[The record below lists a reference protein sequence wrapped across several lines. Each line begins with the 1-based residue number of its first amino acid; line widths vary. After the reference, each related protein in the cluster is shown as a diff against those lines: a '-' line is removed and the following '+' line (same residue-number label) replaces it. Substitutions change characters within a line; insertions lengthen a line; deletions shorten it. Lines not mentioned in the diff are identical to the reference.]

1 MSVLA
6 TSTAATQRY
15 KGLGTMA
22 VDYGLH
28 GHVAV
33 VTGSTSGIGQAMAAA
48 LAEQGVS
55 VILNG
60 FGDPAQIETDR
71 RALQARTN
79 AAVRYHGADMTKPAE
94 IADLIDYARREFGR
108 LDILINNAGLQHVSP
123 IEDFPDEKWDQLI
136 AIILSSTFHSTKA
149 AIPIMK
155 AQGRGRIVNIASA
168 HGLVASPFKSAYVAA
183 KHGVVG
189 FTKATGVELA
199 RTGITCNAICP
210 GYVKTPLVEAQI
222 ADQAKARGIPED
234 RVIEDV
240 ILAAQP
246 NKTFA
251 TYEQLA
257 GMLLYLVSDMGAS
270 ATGASFPIDGGWTA
284 A

>member
-1 MSVLA
+1 MDA
-6 TSTAATQRY
+6 DEIRTA
-15 KGLGTMA
+15 
-22 VDYGLH
+22 
-28 GHVAV
+28 VAH
-33 VTGSTSGIGQAMAAA
+33 QAAERAAA
-48 LAEQGVS
+48 ELPFV
-55 VILNG
+55 NRR
-60 FGDPAQIETDR
+60 DPAQLLGQDGKPAVSR
-71 RALQARTN
+71 RA
-79 AAVRYHGADMTKPAE
+79 
-94 IADLIDYARREFGR
+94 
-108 LDILINNAGLQHVSP
+108 P
-123 IEDFPDEKWDQLI
+123 IWEDVPDEKWDQLI
-136 AIILSSTFHSTKA
+136 AIILSSTFHATKA
-149 AIPIMK
+149 AVPIMK

-189 FTKATGVELA
+189 FTKAMGVELA

-257 GMLLYLVSDMGAS
+257 GMLLYLVSEMGAS